1 MLRLKEREL
10 ESLNSRNG
18 AAPPATAPSRMSV
31 GPGTATG
38 RASMIPTPGKA
49 ASTATI
55 NALEKDENL
64 RLSSSGS
71 RMLRTSSSMLRTT
84 SPTSRASLS
93 TSITAELNQE
103 TSPSG
108 PVSTA
113 IRTSS
118 IAQRSKEALQ
128 KHQGTHSLT
137 YLLTHSLTHSITHPR
152 AHAESRRKE
161 HYIENLFMFTLY
173 IRELLVQ
180 RLAHLVVGRHRRSL
194 DDEVIL
200 ILFPNDHLPCQDQHT
215 VFELDW
221 GVVPSE

>member
-1 MLRLKEREL
+1 M

-137 YLLTHSLTHSITHPR
+137 YLLTHSLTHSPKSACGIAQER
-152 AHAESRRKE
+152 
-161 HYIENLFMFTLY
+161 TLY
-173 IRELLVQ
+173 RELIYVYIIYKRTAGTAPCAPGSRPPQ
-180 RLAHLVVGRHRRSL
+180 AVPRR
-194 DDEVIL
+194 
-200 ILFPNDHLPCQDQHT
+200 
-215 VFELDW
+215 
-221 GVVPSE
+221 